1 MNEKQIKYSNK
12 KVFKAL
18 MQTHLKLFLFVML
31 IMAVPATI
39 FAVTNGDDS
48 KESISVVAGTSM
60 AGMLAIGNIE
70 GVSDNEVAG
79 EALSYKIWLIH
90 YSQIDDSKGFPKPS
104 VAREVGAVPLKPG
117 EKPHYF
123 MAHAIPDYQATG
135 EKGDLTISGTN
146 TFTIIMGGLRVPL
159 LNFIE
164 EFAGGKF
171 LVFFQECESDDKYIL
186 GSPCKP
192 MILKSYDAGNDKDKR
207 AVTFVF
213 ENRSTRL
220 YYKYTGDLSG
230 NAPQLH
236 TTDAT
241 ALAVAPGVSAY
252 RIPDGSSAT
261 YAIATVSGL
270 SANDENRYITLF
282 GEGTTKSATI
292 ADSTNFVLKNGA
304 TWTAKAGSQLTL
316 KVHDT
321 STLIEV
327 SRIQVV

>member
-1 MNEKQIKYSNK
+1 MNKKQIKYSNK
-12 KVFKAL
+12 KVFRAL
-18 MQTHLKLFLFVML
+18 METRLRLFLFVML

-39 FAVTNGDDS
+39 SALTDIDNS
-48 KESISVVAGTSM
+48 KESITIVAGSSM
-60 AGMLAIGNIE
+60 ASMLAIGNIE
-70 GVSDNEVAG
+70 DVSDNEVAG

-90 YSQIDDSKGFPKPS
+90 TSQINDATGFPRPNAS
-104 VAREVGAVPLKPG
+104 REVGSIPLKPG

-123 MAHAIPDYQATG
+123 MAHAIPDYQGTG

-146 TFTIIMGGLRVPL
+146 TFTIIMGGIRDQL
-159 LNFIE
+159 LNFAE
-164 EFAGGKF
+164 QYAGGKF
-171 LVFFQECESDDKYIL
+171 LVFFQECESDQKYIL

-230 NAPQLH
+230 NAPALH
-236 TTDAT
+236 GNGLT
-241 ALAVAPGVSAY
+241 ALTVQPGVNAY

-261 YAIATVSGL
+261 YAIGTVSGV
-270 SANDENRYITLF
+270 SANDEGRYITLF
-282 GEGTTKSATI
+282 GEGTTKSATV
-292 ADSTNFVLKNGA
+292 ADSTNFVLKGGA
-304 TWTAKAGSQLTL
+304 TWTAKSGSQITF
-316 KVHDT
+316 KIFDT